1 MTEKTLRR
9 TLVLGAMVAVIAAA
23 LAVLLAF
30 RYAHSLSPVQKTRN
44 LTPAKVEAGL
54 RADPVAPDRP
64 FRLREQTLGDSAAW
78 ISARPAQDLRY
89 ERSSAER
96 GGINPCNT
104 PEPGWGRFTHW
115 RQLADGLI
123 TLPESGAVRA
133 DGTFDLVLHFHG
145 HELARK
151 EFVRADANFV
161 LLGTSRNDY
170 RSRLAGPATMTTL
183 VEAVERFVS
192 KHAGR
197 PARAAHVALISWSG
211 GYEAVGVL
219 LAQSERKPDAVV
231 LFDGLHTA
239 RDANRA
245 GLQLAP
251 FIEFGR
257 RAKRGE
263 AFMFVSHSSIDTDG
277 FASTTESAHRLVA
290 ALGGKPLAV
299 SREDPLGLELRE
311 AWSSGKLH
319 VRGYAGG
326 GKADH
331 CAHLGLYP
339 MVIRALERE
348 WARR

>member
-1 MTEKTLRR
+1 
-9 TLVLGAMVAVIAAA
+9 LG
-23 LAVLLAF
+23 
-30 RYAHSLSPVQKTRN
+30 
-44 LTPAKVEAGL
+44 
-54 RADPVAPDRP
+54 
-64 FRLREQTLGDSAAW
+64 
-78 ISARPAQDLRY
+78 
-89 ERSSAER
+89 
-96 GGINPCNT
+96 
-104 PEPGWGRFTHW
+104 
-115 RQLADGLI
+115 DGLI

-151 EFVRADANFV
+151 EFVRQDANFV

-170 RSRLAGPATMTTL
+170 RSRLAGSAMMTML

-192 KHAGR
+192 KHAAR
-197 PARAAHVALISWSG
+197 PARAAHIALISWSG
-211 GYEAVGVL
+211 GYEAVGTL
-219 LAQSERKPDAVV
+219 LEQSERKPDAVV
-231 LFDGLHTA
+231 LFDGIHTA
-239 RDANRA
+239 RDPNRA

-263 AFMFVSHSSIDTDG
+263 AFMFVSHSSIDTDR
-277 FASTTESAHRLVA
+277 FASTTESAHRLIA
-290 ALGGKPLAV
+290 AFGGKPLAV
-299 SREDPLGLELRE
+299 SRDDALGLELRE

-326 GKADH
+326 GKPDH

-339 MVIRALERE
+339 MVLRALERE